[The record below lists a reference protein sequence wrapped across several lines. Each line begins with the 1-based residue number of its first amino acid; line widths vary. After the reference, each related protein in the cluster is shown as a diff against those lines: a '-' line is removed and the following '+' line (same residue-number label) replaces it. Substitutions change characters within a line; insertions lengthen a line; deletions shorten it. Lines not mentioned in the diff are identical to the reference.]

1 METLQEIIVKAA
13 LMNNFEQHKKELNEL
28 LTVYELAELGR
39 SMFDA
44 RCDDVIDRVLAEH
57 KFYVGKEFKESV
69 RTLPMKQGD
78 RVTSHDYE
86 WLLSEEDFGRLYKLA
101 RPIMVAEK
109 LTDENGYFTEN
120 WSDMVCDARNKVFDF
135 ICQNIMPEAIRER
148 FYRNRWNVR
157 VQEKVINVMKGAYK
171 EKEAV

>member
-1 METLQEIIVKAA
+1 MEKQQEIIVKAA
-13 LMNNFEQHKKELNEL
+13 LMKNFEQHKKELNEL

-44 RCDDVIDRVLAEH
+44 RCDDVINRVLGEQEFYAE
-57 KFYVGKEFKESV
+57 KECARCGV
-69 RTLPMKQGD
+69 AIGD
-78 RVTSHDYE
+78 RITDE
-86 WLLSEEDFGRLYKLA
+86 TNTFLLSKEDFDRLHKLA
-101 RPIMVAEK
+101 RPIMVAEN

-120 WSDMVCDARNKVFDF
+120 WSDMVYDARNKVFDF

-148 FYRNRWNVR
+148 FYSNRWNVT